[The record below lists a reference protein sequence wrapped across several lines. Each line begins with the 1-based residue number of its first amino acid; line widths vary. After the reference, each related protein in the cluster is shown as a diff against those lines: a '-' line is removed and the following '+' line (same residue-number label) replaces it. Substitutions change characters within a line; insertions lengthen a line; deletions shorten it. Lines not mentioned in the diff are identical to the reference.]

1 MQAMAFCVRPDRSRL
16 AVALRIIV
24 YLAQIRSLCTARI
37 VLTSRKTVWHRAIH
51 GVREVSK
58 LRLHQGEKVP
68 YHGVELE
75 RSLLLH
81 RKSERID
88 T

>member
-1 MQAMAFCVRPDRSRL
+1 M
-16 AVALRIIV
+16 ALRIIV